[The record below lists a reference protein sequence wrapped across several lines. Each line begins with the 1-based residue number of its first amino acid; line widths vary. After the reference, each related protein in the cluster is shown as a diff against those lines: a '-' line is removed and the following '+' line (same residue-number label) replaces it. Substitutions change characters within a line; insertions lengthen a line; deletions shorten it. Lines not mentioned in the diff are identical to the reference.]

1 RVVVVDDDGYIVVT
15 IEYGIADAARQ
26 AVVPKA
32 AVPHDGDGPPLAFV
46 VERRGAG
53 RPEPVAHDAVAH
65 IERRQRLEGMAADV
79 GADVQRADLPLQQ
92 LHRGE
97 EGTLRTP
104 RAEPRGPWR
113 DYRGEALRR
122 YERYFPDR
130 RAGILPPQLRRP
142 ALDELPQSGADG
154 IDRVFPVHR
163 QHVLA
168 E

>member
-53 RPEPVAHDAVAH
+53 RPEPIAHDAVAH
-65 IERRQRLEGMAADV
+65 VEGRQRREGMAADV
-79 GADVQRADLPLQQ
+79 GADVQRADLPLQK
-92 LHRGE
+92 LHGRE
-97 EGTLRTP
+97 ERALRAA

-113 DYRGEALRR
+113 NYRGETFRR
-122 YERYFPDR
+122 HERRFLDR
-130 RAGILPPQLRRP
+130 GAARLLPQLRRP
-142 ALDELPQSGADG
+142 LLDEFPQPLADG
-154 IDRVFPVHR
+154 INRVLAVHR
-163 QHVLA
+163 
-168 E
+168 